1 MYDFIN
7 LKNPIRT
14 TPGLAEKALIAL
26 ADWFEPG
33 GIKGPGAWVSP
44 GDEVIIYADHVF
56 KPGFGF
62 ITFQL
67 APEKNSYDAKMI
79 GETGMY
85 KFANEVKLM
94 LPGSYVTLHEEMF
107 NWLGKAA
114 ILLIKD
120 ADCPNHWYQ
129 VGTDCVPARVAADF
143 TTATTQDGNK
153 GYMLTITNTA
163 QKIYQYNGDLTY
175 PGESTPIIARITG
188 ELVGSTVTLD
198 ATTSTTNGA
207 TVYEYKVYYNDNTD
221 TLQQVILPDVGDTAN
236 FDTSIL
242 TDWNGAGI
250 AVVLTITNAFTSDKT
265 RTADIAGAQPLQLG
279 GFDEGFDTGFDFNID
294 ES

>member
-1 MYDFIN
+1 M
-7 LKNPIRT
+7 
-14 TPGLAEKALIAL
+14 IAL
-26 ADWFEPG
+26 VDWFEPG
-33 GIKGPGAWVSP
+33 GIKGPGAWVSH

-56 KPGFGF
+56 KPGLGF
-62 ITFQL
+62 ITFAL
-67 APEKNSYDAKMI
+67 APDKNSYDAKMI
-79 GETGMY
+79 GDTGFN

-94 LPGSYVTLHEEMF
+94 LPGSYVDLHEQVF
-107 NWLGKAA
+107 NWLGLPC

-129 VGTDCVPARVAADF
+129 VGTDCIPARIATEF
-143 TTATTQDGNK
+143 TTGTTRDGNK
-153 GYMLTITNTA
+153 GYLLTITNTA
-163 QKIYQYNGDLTY
+163 EKVYQYSGDVTLQ
-175 PGESTPIIARITG
+175 GENTALVARITG
-188 ELVGSTVTLD
+188 AKVGSTVTLD

-207 TVYEYKVYYNDNTD
+207 TTYEYKVLYNDATD
-221 TLQQVILPDVGDTAN
+221 TLQQVILPDVGDTAI
-236 FDTSIL
+236 FDTAIL
-242 TDWNGAGI
+242 TGWNGAGI